1 MVNSRR
7 MSILQSHTGR
17 PTAFSLGAIIQGH
30 MLVRGLERQ
39 IPWGMCIYTVG
50 QCAVGQLAW
59 HHGSGKK
66 HISEWQ
72 IPDFMPLTYQYLIF
86 LFLSL
91 TPPFKKFLVTVFFL
105 GILLLIRMSIRM
117 EASQVKNIKSILLLI
132 SVLLKRNYM
141 EMCFPLIHKCHF
153 FIMLIFLI
161 PILTLMSI
169 STDNLELT
177 FLLELILNGLH
188 FHFASTS
195 LSKKNWEISSAN
207 K

>member
-17 PTAFSLGAIIQGH
+17 PTAFALGAIIQGH

-141 EMCFPLIHKCHF
+141 EMCFPLIDTNA
-153 FIMLIFLI
+153 IFSLC
-161 PILTLMSI
+161 LYFWYLYS
-169 STDNLELT
+169 
-177 FLLELILNGLH
+177 LLCLFPQI
-188 FHFASTS
+188 T
-195 LSKKNWEISSAN
+195 
-207 K
+207 